1 MGIKPFKIILTTAVL
16 LLFNTFVIAQKFI
29 SHAIKSGET
38 LESIAKK
45 YKVTPF
51 NILSY
56 NKEIKQGDTLRAN
69 TILAIPINAT
79 VSDKIQLGIEEKEPI
94 GYRKHKVRRK
104 ETLFGIAKRYN
115 ISEED
120 IKRYNILLYTTQ
132 LKKGMRLKIPKYIK
146 YIRIAPS
153 ESPINKAAYK
163 IYTVKEKETRW
174 SIAHAYGISIDSMIA
189 LNPTLSK
196 TTDYLAV
203 NQELKLPKLSVSTEV
218 NKEVQTYNSYTVV
231 PKGIGFYHIEKNYG
245 VTAEELIKL
254 NPEILER
261 GGLKEG
267 MLIRIPEKKIEYDL
281 INTDNFIFYE
291 VKPKENEFRL
301 TRKLGL
307 GYKELLELNP
317 ALRGGFKAGM
327 ILKLPKNREEYF
339 EIKNTLIIGNKIN
352 LLDSI
357 NTTNRPRLVFMLP
370 FGLDKLDLSDKEN
383 TLKTIEQKKDVK
395 YIKYSL
401 GFYSGALV
409 ALDSIKELGIS
420 VNVKTFD
427 NQFNITKTKEI
438 LARENLK
445 QSSAIIA
452 PFDLLSLKEVAVY
465 ASVYGIPVISPFI
478 RESDTS
484 MGNVFFSVPT
494 DAVLQ
499 RRILAYV
506 KEKRTTETIITIAD
520 RKNDKAK
527 KLIQEKFT
535 DAKICEVLEEERNI
549 SINIDE
555 LAEMLSEEDENWVF
569 LETDNFKLISSVIS
583 ILNSF
588 ISENVNIKLWTTKK
602 NKAFTYDIISNSHL
616 SNLNFRYPSAYREV
630 ANSPF
635 TERYKKRFAMA
646 PDKYAVIGFDVTYD
660 LLLKLAYKNNL
671 FDVSNIVGEVEYTGH
686 KFNYSKHFSSGYH
699 NIASYIMM
707 YKDMHIKQLK

>member
-1 MGIKPFKIILTTAVL
+1 MGIRSFRTILTTVAL
-16 LLFNTFVIAQKFI
+16 LLFSMYV
-29 SHAIKSGET
+29 
-38 LESIAKK
+38 
-45 YKVTPF
+45 
-51 NILSY
+51 
-56 NKEIKQGDTLRAN
+56 TLRAN
-69 TILAIPINAT
+69 TILAIPINTIA
-79 VSDKIQLGIEEKEPI
+79 SDNIQLGIEEKETDIEEEIQKEPI

-120 IKRYNILLYTTQ
+120 IKRYNISLYTTP
-132 LKKGMRLKIPKYIK
+132 LKKGMHLKIPKYMK
-146 YIRIAPS
+146 IAPS
-153 ESPINKAAYK
+153 ESLTNKDDYK
-163 IYTVKEKETRW
+163 IYTVREKETRW
-174 SIAHAYGISIDSMIA
+174 SIAHTYGISIDSLIA

-203 NQELKLPKLSVSTEV
+203 NQKLKLPKLSV
-218 NKEVQTYNSYTVV
+218 NKEVNQGVNQGVKTYNFYTV
-231 PKGIGFYHIEKNYG
+231 PKGIGFYSIEKDYG

-267 MLIRIPEKKIEYDL
+267 MLIRIPKKKIEYDL
-281 INTDNFIFYE
+281 IDTDNFIFYE

-301 TRKLGL
+301 TRKLGITH
-307 GYKELLELNP
+307 KELLELNP
-317 ALRGGFKAGM
+317 VLRGGFKAGM

-339 EIKNTLIIGNKIN
+339 EIKNAIIIDNKIN

-357 NTTNRPRLVFMLP
+357 NTTNRPKLVFMLP
-370 FGLDKLDLSDKEN
+370 FGLNKLDLSDKEN
-383 TLKTIEQKKDVK
+383 TLKTIGQKI

-445 QSSAIIA
+445 HSSVIIA
-452 PFDLLSLKEVAVY
+452 PFDLLSLKEVAAY
-465 ASVYGIPVISPFI
+465 ASVYDIPVVSPFI
-478 RESDTS
+478 RKSDTS
-484 MGNVFFSVPT
+484 MSNVFFSVPT

-506 KEKRTTETIITIAD
+506 KEKQTTETIIIIAD

-527 KLIQEKFT
+527 RLIQENFT
-535 DAKICEVLEEERNI
+535 DTKTCEVMEEEKNTA
-549 SINIDE
+549 INIYE
-555 LAEMLSEEDENWVF
+555 LEAMLSEEDENWVF

-588 ISENVNIKLWTTKK
+588 ISEDVNIKLWTTKK

-635 TERYKKRFAMA
+635 TDRYKKKFAMA
-646 PDKYAVIGFDVTYD
+646 PDKYAVIGFDITYD

-671 FDVSNIVGEVEYTGH
+671 FDVSNMVGEVEYTGH